1 MPLSAPTMSTAQPSP
16 LPEQSAAPSEPQD
29 SLPFISVDAAG
40 RITDCSAHAFL
51 ACPAITPGQTFLWHA
66 LVPPER
72 RDAARSRLQELLGA
86 AHDPLTPQ
94 SVWPCHAGPALL
106 PANPPHP
113 AFHWLA
119 SPLPA
124 PNPQNKGLR
133 LSASTSITPNT
144 PTSPFRSPSFE
155 AITEATP
162 FGAIVLSEMADILYA
177 NPQHRLVLGFSAAEC
192 GSMNAWLQRGL
203 ASPQHQPNQILD
215 EWWERVWR
223 RRQPW
228 TCSMRTND
236 GILKEIEF
244 RPSPLPSHQLLI
256 TIFDVTDARLEEQ
269 SLRASEARYRGL
281 FQNCAAAVAILNTSG
296 SITEVNPA
304 FISLTGFSRL
314 EIRRAGISSIL
325 PPAEAELIR
334 RIAGSQSH
342 ESDSNPP
349 IETSI
354 TARDSTLTPVSL
366 SLSITRNPDGSP
378 VSTAL
383 FLHPLPKR
391 TQPASQPADSPT
403 LATIIP
409 DLILQI
415 DSSGHILACSHSRD
429 FPLPLPSGES
439 PAGRTLETLLPSIA
453 EQLPLDTMIDRLR
466 SHPDAET
473 RCSFAAPIHPAASPR
488 TIEARMVLLPLQ
500 PGQSQQFGLVIRDVT
515 AVASSAATASSP
527 SPWLHNL
534 SIPAILLNDRGR
546 ITSLNPAAEKFL
558 GFPSRE
564 LAGQGLYRLFQP
576 DNPSGF
582 STEIS
587 SHLNSQRRWLTATT
601 ARHQNGSPLP
611 VSVELV
617 PSADDGSGSRGFLAL
632 LTPPPAENR
641 SDHHPSITLHRAR
654 NDVQLLS
661 SLLALQAD
669 QAPGGP
675 VRDAIN
681 ASRDRLSCIALIYR
695 LISSESD
702 PVDFARYTSE
712 LSHAFLESRRT
723 DPAALRISVST
734 APLSLPQKS
743 AITLGVI
750 LGELLSLALQACT
763 SIPSSLIS
771 ITLRVSPRSAHL
783 TVSDNSPSFNEST
796 RDLRTTSLSWR
807 IVETLAAQSGAT
819 VSLTSTPTH
828 EAHLSFPIPS
838 LNSPSPASHTPEPSR
853 ITPGRRD

>member
-1 MPLSAPTMSTAQPSP
+1 MPLSARTMSTAQPSP
-16 LPEQSAAPSEPQD
+16 LPEQPAAHSEPPA
-29 SLPFISVDAAG
+29 SPPFISVDAAG
-40 RITDCSAHAFL
+40 RITECSAHAFL

-94 SVWPCHAGPALL
+94 SLWPCHAGPALQ

-124 PNPQNKGLR
+124 SHPQSKGLC
-133 LSASTSITPNT
+133 LSASTSITPDA
-144 PTSPFRSPSFE
+144 PTSPSRGPSFE

-162 FGAIVLSEMADILYA
+162 FGIIVLSEMADLLYA

-203 ASPQHQPNQILD
+203 ASPQHQPDQLLD

-228 TCSMRTND
+228 TCSMRTSD

-281 FQNCAAAVAILNTSG
+281 FQNCAAAVAILNSSG

-314 EIRRAGISSIL
+314 DIRRAGLGSIL
-325 PPAEAELIR
+325 PPTEAELIR
-334 RIAGSQSH
+334 RIAGSHSH

-354 TARDSTLTPVSL
+354 TARDGTPSPVSL
-366 SLSITRNPDGSP
+366 SLSITRHPDGSP

-383 FLHPLPKR
+383 FLHPLPTR
-391 TQPASQPADSPT
+391 PQSAAPPANSLP
-403 LATIIP
+403 LGTIVP
-409 DLILQI
+409 DLVLQL
-415 DSSGHILACSHSRD
+415 DSSGHILSCSHSRD
-429 FPLPLPSGES
+429 FPWSLPGGES
-439 PAGRTLETLLPSIA
+439 PEGRPLEALLPSVA
-453 EQLPLDTMIDRLR
+453 EQLPIDTMMDRLR

-473 RCSFAAPIHPAASPR
+473 RCSFAAPIPPAATPR
-488 TIEARMVLLPLQ
+488 TIEARMVLLPLP
-500 PGQSQQFGLVIRDVT
+500 PGQPQQFGLVIRDVT
-515 AVASSAATASSP
+515 AVASSAATTSCP

-534 SIPAILLNDRGR
+534 SIPAIVLNDRGR
-546 ITSLNPAAEKFL
+546 ITSLNPAAEKCL

-564 LAGQGLYRLFQP
+564 LAGHGLYRLFQP

-587 SHLNSQRRWLTATT
+587 SHLNSQRRWQTT
-601 ARHQNGSPLP
+601 TSALHQNGSSLP
-611 VSVELV
+611 VSVELI

-632 LTPPPAENR
+632 LTPPPTDNLTDIR
-641 SDHHPSITLHRAR
+641 PSITLHRAR

-669 QAPGGP
+669 QAPIGP
-675 VRDAIN
+675 VRAAIN

-723 DPAALRISVST
+723 DPASLRISVST
-734 APLSLPQKS
+734 DPLSLPQKS
-743 AITLGVI
+743 AITFGVI
-750 LGELLSLALQACT
+750 LGELLSLALQACA
-763 SIPSSLIS
+763 SIPGSLIS

-783 TVSDNSPSFNEST
+783 TVSDNSPSLSENT
-796 RDLRTTSLSWR
+796 RSLRTSSLSWR

-819 VSLTSTPTH
+819 ISLTSTSEN
-828 EAHLSFPIPS
+828 EAHLSFPLPS
-838 LNSPSPASHTPEPSR
+838 RISPSPASHTPEPAR

>member
-1 MPLSAPTMSTAQPSP
+1 MPLSTPTMSTAQPSP
-16 LPEQSAAPSEPQD
+16 LPEPPAARLEPPDPPPS
-29 SLPFISVDAAG
+29 ICVDAAG
-40 RITDCSAHAFL
+40 RITACSAHAFL
-51 ACPAITPGQTFLWHA
+51 ACPAITEGQTFLWHA

-94 SVWPCHAGPALL
+94 SLWPCHAGPALL
-106 PANPPHP
+106 PANLPQPG
-113 AFHWLA
+113 FHWLA

-124 PNPQNKGLR
+124 THPQNQGLCLR
-133 LSASTSITPNT
+133 ASTSPPSHGATPALH
-144 PTSPFRSPSFE
+144 RPSFE

-162 FGAIVLSEMADILYA
+162 FGIIVLSEMADILYA

-192 GSMNAWLQRGL
+192 GSMNAWLERGL
-203 ASPQHQPNQILD
+203 ASPQHQPGQILD

-228 TCSMRTND
+228 TCSMRTSD

-256 TIFDVTDARLEEQ
+256 TIFDVTDTRLEEQ

-281 FQNCAAAVAILNTSG
+281 FQNCAAAVAILNAAG

-314 EIRRAGISSIL
+314 EIRRAGIGSIF
-325 PPAEAELIR
+325 PPTEAELIR
-334 RIAGSQSH
+334 RIAASQSH
-342 ESDSNPP
+342 DSDSNPP
-349 IETSI
+349 IESAI
-354 TARDSTLTPVSL
+354 TARDGSRTPVSL
-366 SLSITRNPDGSP
+366 SLSHTRNPDGAP

-383 FLHPLPKR
+383 FLHPLP
-391 TQPASQPADSPT
+391 THHPPASPPT
-403 LATIIP
+403 HPLPPATIVP

-415 DSSGHILACSHSRD
+415 DNSGLILSCSHARD
-429 FPLPLPSGES
+429 FPLSLPHGES
-439 PAGRTLETLLPSIA
+439 PEGRTLEALLPSIA
-453 EQLPLDTMIDRLR
+453 EQLPLDTMMDRLR
-466 SHPDAET
+466 SHPEAET
-473 RCSFAAPIHPAASPR
+473 RCSFTTPVHPGTTPR

-500 PGQSQQFGLVIRDVT
+500 PGLPPQFGLVIRDVT

-558 GFPSRE
+558 GFASRE
-564 LAGQGLYRLFQP
+564 LAGEGLYRLFQP
-576 DNPSGF
+576 ENPHGF
-582 STEIS
+582 TTEIS
-587 SHLNSQRRWLTATT
+587 SHLNSRRRWQTTTT
-601 ARHQNGSPLP
+601 ALHQNGSSLP
-611 VSVELV
+611 ISVELV
-617 PSADDGSGSRGFLAL
+617 PSADDGSGTRGFLAL
-632 LTPPPAENR
+632 LTPPPRENQTQQR
-641 SDHHPSITLHRAR
+641 PSITLHRAR

-675 VRDAIN
+675 VRNAIN

-712 LSHAFLESRRT
+712 LSQAFLESRRT
-723 DPAALRISVST
+723 DPASLRISVST
-734 APLSLPQKS
+734 DPLPLPQKS

-750 LGELLSLALQACT
+750 LGELLSLAFEACT
-763 SIPSSLIS
+763 PIPGSLIS
-771 ITLRVSPRSAHL
+771 ITLRASPQSALL
-783 TVSDNSPSFNEST
+783 TVADTSPSLNETS
-796 RDLRTTSLSWR
+796 RALRTSSLPWR

-819 VSLTSTPTH
+819 ISLTSASAN
-828 EAHLSFPIPS
+828 EACLSFPLPS
-838 LNSPSPASHTPEPSR
+838 RNPPSEAPEPSR